1 MLRVFVARQVKG
13 KEMTQIRSRMLLA
26 AGLLAAGV
34 GTASAAL
41 TTRAENAATPRGW
54 SAVAGM
60 DARGVREMARS
71 LPVSTEAMPGQP
83 WCGRDAE
90 VAASLHHDFEEERV
104 ASNGRDTALW
114 GSALMGT
121 WTVVL
126 ERPDDTSCVIA
137 SGVGFREGAEPAAYF
152 TRVGLN
158 G

>member
-1 MLRVFVARQVKG
+1 MLRVSLSRQVKG

-34 GTASAAL
+34 GTASAGL
-41 TTRAENAATPRGW
+41 TTRAENMATPRGW

-60 DARGVREMARS
+60 DARDVREMARG
-71 LPVSTEAMPGQP
+71 LPASEEAVPGQP

-90 VAASLHHDFEEERV
+90 VAASLRHDFEEERV
-104 ASNGRDTALW
+104 ASNGHDTALW
-114 GSALMGT
+114 GSALLGT
-121 WTVVL
+121 WTMVL

-137 SGVGFREGAEPAAYF
+137 SGIGFRDGAAPSAYF
-152 TRVGLN
+152 TKVGLN